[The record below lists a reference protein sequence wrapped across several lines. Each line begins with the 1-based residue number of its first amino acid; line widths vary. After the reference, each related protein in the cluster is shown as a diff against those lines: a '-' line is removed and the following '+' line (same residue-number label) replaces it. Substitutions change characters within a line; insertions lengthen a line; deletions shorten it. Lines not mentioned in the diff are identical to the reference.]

1 VWVVQFLLTSLMF
14 AAASENASG
23 AAVPPVIPGPRVQA
37 SGSALFDYRPEICAY
52 CNTETWCELRA
63 NQQRQCRG
71 CKVVRFFSRVL
82 YPPLGYELIGWQ
94 EKVLRDVYGTVRP
107 EDGLRRYTSAFIEV
121 AKKNGKSFLIG
132 GMPLYNLLME
142 DELNPEAYGAAAAKD
157 QAGLVFKAAQQLV
170 NANPYL
176 LSKLK
181 VLPSTKRI
189 IRKDRGGFY
198 AVISADGELQDG
210 IEPSLSLRDE
220 LHRWKTARSLTLRDV
235 MTKGQISRREPLDIV
250 ITTAGAEYESPLWLE
265 EYEQAKR
272 VLDGSLVMDSLYVAV
287 FEPDLKRLNSDS
299 EYWKSRE
306 ARVAANPSH
315 EDLGGFLR
323 DAAIAAEMQKALAN
337 PRAKSKY
344 FRYNLNVPVKQ
355 LEDPIIEPDKWQ
367 ACGGGIDVR
376 KVVKYEPS
384 LLVDAWKLG
393 NEQCWLGVDA
403 SWTTDLTAVVA
414 VFPPIAGGP
423 TDVWSLLPF
432 FWMPEEK
439 VDQLERTCRVP
450 FSTWIEQGFIT
461 NTAGGAI
468 DLRSVIERIEWANQQ
483 FSVVEVAYDR
493 MNFRVEAMNLI
504 DKGITC
510 SEVPQT
516 FLGLSAAT
524 KFLLSIYPER
534 QLRHANNPV
543 LNWMASC
550 LQLQYDQKD
559 NCQPSK
565 PERMKSSKR
574 IDGIQGGVTGLS
586 RAILEWQGFSPYTG
600 LRSV

>member
-1 VWVVQFLLTSLMF
+1 MWVVQFLLISLMF
-14 AAASENASG
+14 AAAENASG
-23 AAVPPVIPGPRVQA
+23 TVPPVIPGPRVQA
-37 SGSALFDYRPEICAY
+37 SGSTLFDYRPEICAY

-63 NQQRQCRG
+63 NNQRQCRG

-94 EKVLRDVYGTVRP
+94 AKVLRDVYGTVRP

-272 VLDGSLVMDSLYVAV
+272 VIDGSLVMDSLYVAV

-323 DAAIAAEMQKALAN
+323 DSAIAAEMQKALAN

-376 KVVKYEPS
+376 KVAEYQPETLIEKWN
-384 LLVDAWKLG
+384 LAG
-393 NEQCWLGVDA
+393 QQCWIGVDA
-403 SWTTDLTAVVA
+403 SWTTDLTAAVA
-414 VFPPIAGGP
+414 VFPPFDDL
-423 TDVWSLLPF
+423 TEWTLLPF
-432 FWMPEEK
+432 FWMPAER

-450 FSTWIEQGFIT
+450 FSKWIEQGFIT
-461 NTAGGAI
+461 QTDGGAI
-468 DLRSVIERIEWANQQ
+468 DLRSVIKRIEWATEC
-483 FSVVEVAYDR
+483 FEVVKVSCDR
-493 MNFRVEAMNLI
+493 YNFRVEAMNLVE
-504 DKGITC
+504 KGIPC
-510 SEVPQT
+510 EEVQQN
-516 FLGLSAAT
+516 FAKLSAPT
-524 KFLLSIYPER
+524 KFLLSIYPEGK
-534 QLRHANNPV
+534 LRHANNPV

-574 IDGIQGGVTGLS
+574 IDGIQGVITALHHAMIESFRASDS
-586 RAILEWQGFSPYTG
+586 RILFI
-600 LRSV
+600 